1 MRIVQFIILF
11 FLLAGCLNEP
21 DCIITSTNLVKISFK
36 KDSKT
41 VREITFDKINV
52 SGLTKDFYIK
62 QKVTSVQLPVDP
74 VEIESTFTF
83 YFEGRT
89 ETMLLTY
96 SKKAEVISASCGA
109 FTNYSDLLVSESSFD
124 SLRITNNQL
133 LINATSNLEVFIE

>member
-1 MRIVQFIILF
+1 MLF

-41 VREITFDKINV
+41 AREIIFDKINV
-52 SGLTKDFYIK
+52 SGLTKDFYVEK
-62 QKVTSVQLPVDP
+62 KVTSVQLPVDP

-109 FTNYSDLLVSESSFD
+109 FTNYSDLFVAESSFD